1 MRFARGRDADRR
13 AVPLLPP
20 GPGVA
25 SGREEFV
32 PDAVGLL
39 ALRPL
44 LEDVDQADFGGI
56 FPMRPAT
63 GTVVRGADLNDPQP
77 SDGGRDEVEQ
87 RPIAD
92 LRVDDHAVFL
102 EDAGPVGGRGRA
114 VALVLNPFEVFCRQV
129 PGLEL
134 DARVVRVPSVP
145 DRPGS
150 VDLPAEAGTDAPGS
164 ALPP

>member
-44 LEDVDQADFGGI
+44 LEDVDPADFGGI
-56 FPMRPAT
+56 FQMRPAT

-77 SDGGRDEVEQ
+77 PDGGRDEVEQ

-92 LRVDDHAVFL
+92 LRVDDHAGFL
-102 EDAGPVGGRGRA
+102 EDADLVGGRRRA
-114 VALVLNPFEVFCRQV
+114 GALLLNPFEVFRREV
-129 PGLEL
+129 RGLEV
-134 DARVVRVPSVP
+134 DARVVRVQLVP

-150 VDLPAEAGTDAPGS
+150 GDLPDEAG
-164 ALPP
+164 